1 LVERRAEVVM
11 DMEKAHE
18 AMCLVIGEAVVQ
30 ICSENRAITNES
42 VVEMIEM
49 LSEGQEVDLAV
60 EFALDTVR

>member
-1 LVERRAEVVM
+1 M

-30 ICSENRAITNES
+30 ICAEERAVTNES
-42 VVEMIEM
+42 VIEMILM

-60 EFALDTVR
+60 EFALDVLR